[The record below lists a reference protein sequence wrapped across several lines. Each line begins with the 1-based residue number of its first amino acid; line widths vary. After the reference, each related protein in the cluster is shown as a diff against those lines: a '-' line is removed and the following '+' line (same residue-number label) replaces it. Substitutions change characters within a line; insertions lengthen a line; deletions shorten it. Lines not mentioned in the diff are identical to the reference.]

1 MKRKLVLNKKGL
13 DYIKSEF
20 NIAEPKNHGISI
32 DNEHLIIDGTG
43 KRKDKPK
50 DDLEVFIDEAL
61 KEDDEVEII
70 ACFKSI
76 PITKK
81 QRAMIKS
88 YTMRSKPQ

>member
-20 NIAEPKNHGISI
+20 NIEEPKNHGISI
-32 DNEHLIIDGTG
+32 DGDHLVIDGTG
-43 KRKDKPK
+43 KGKDKPK
-50 DDLEVFIDEAL
+50 DDLEVFIEEAL
-61 KEDDEVEII
+61 KDDDGPEII

-81 QRAMIKS
+81 QRAKLKS
-88 YTMRSKPQ
+88 YTMRSKPA